1 MNNTKKGQKIGLA
14 LSTGAARG
22 LAHIGVIKVLE
33 DAGIKVDYIAGASMG
48 AMIGGGYAVTL
59 DIGKVESIA
68 LKTDW
73 RKLLS
78 LVDLTLPLNGIIDG
92 RKIQEFISSSIGDA
106 KFSDA
111 KIPLTVVAT
120 DVTTGERIILKEGN
134 IAKAVRA
141 SVSIPILFTP
151 YNYDGRFLI
160 DGGVV
165 DPVPVR
171 LVREMGA
178 DFVIA
183 VNLFSDLKRYF
194 SEEKPPESKSK
205 KLSKLQRLKGIIPPG
220 PIRAKAD
227 EIIFNRIDRVL
238 KTPTLVGTGMQA
250 IAIMERHLAIPQL
263 MEADVVITPEIDDIG
278 SIEYFR
284 AKECIARGEEATK
297 EVLGRILL

>member
-1 MNNTKKGQKIGLA
+1 MNDIKRRRKIGLA
-14 LSTGAARG
+14 LGTGAARG

-33 DAGIKVDYIAGASMG
+33 ETGIKVDYIAGASMG

-59 DIGKVESIA
+59 DIKKIESIA
-68 LKTDW
+68 LETDW
-73 RKLLS
+73 RKLFS
-78 LVDLTLPLNGIIDG
+78 LVDLALPLNGIIDG
-92 RKIQEFISSSIGDA
+92 RKIQEFIKSSIGDA

-120 DVTTGERIILKEGN
+120 EVPTGERIILKEGN
-134 IAKAVRA
+134 IARAVRA

-151 YNYDGRFLI
+151 YNYEGRFLI

-194 SEEKPPESKSK
+194 SEEKPSESKSK
-205 KLSKLQRLKGIIPPG
+205 KLSKLQMLKEIIPPG

-227 EIIFNRIDRVL
+227 EIIFNRIDRIL
-238 KTPTLVGTGMQA
+238 KTPTLVGTGMQT

-263 MEADVVITPEIDDIG
+263 MEADVVITPEVGDIG
-278 SIEYFR
+278 SIEYVR
-284 AKECIARGEEATK
+284 AGECIARGEEAAK
-297 EVLGRILL
+297 QILARTLK

>member
-1 MNNTKKGQKIGLA
+1 MNETKKGRKIGLA
-14 LSTGAARG
+14 LGTGAARG

-33 DAGIKVDYIAGASMG
+33 EAGIKVDYIAGASMG

-59 DIGKVESIA
+59 DIKKIESIA
-68 LKTDW
+68 LETDW

-92 RKIQEFISSSIGDA
+92 RKIQEFIKSSIGDA

-111 KIPLTVVAT
+111 KIPLAVVAT

-134 IAKAVRA
+134 VAKAVRA
-141 SVSIPILFTP
+141 SVSIPILFMP

-183 VNLFSDLKRYF
+183 VNLFSDLKELF
-194 SEEKPPESKSK
+194 SEK
-205 KLSKLQRLKGIIPPG
+205 KITEPKRRKTSKLQRLKEIIPPG

-227 EIIFNRIDRVL
+227 EIIFSRIDRFL
-238 KTPTLVGTGMQA
+238 NSPTVVETGMQS

-263 MEADVVITPEIDDIG
+263 LEADVVITPEVGDIG
-278 SIEYFR
+278 SVEYTR
-284 AKECIARGEEATK
+284 AKECISRGEKATK
-297 EVLGRILL
+297 EILGRILI